1 VAVDSIAGVR
11 APPRGCF
18 FTRGPAHPGFGWPLA
33 PTPCVGIPHRRG
45 AAAPHAG
52 CPPAARQRLP
62 RESAPAAAGHPGPGG
77 VRGDGRG
84 RCPSAVDGRP
94 PRHTP
99 EVGVDD
105 RLLDLGSLS
114 LSLFSTPPSGRRCST
129 PWPCGCWT
137 GRSGAATSCGMCT
150 GTRGC
155 ASSACTCPPTC
166 STSRADGSLVVW
178 LVFFLSHGGR
188 PGVTGATP
196 TTRSSTLPSL
206 GRIIASRTGAAT
218 RPSYRAGWHPSSSSP
233 AGAGCRV
240 HIPSCPPP
248 HRAVIPAAVATDKC
262 ADPDDDRASACTGGT
277 VFV

>member
-1 VAVDSIAGVR
+1 MRLALWRTAQGDRHQLRRDVAVDSIAGVR

-52 CPPAARQRLP
+52 CPPAARQCLP

-114 LSLFSTPPSGRRCST
+114 LSLLHTPLRSPLFHAMAMWMLDRTQWSGH
-129 PWPCGCWT
+129 
-137 GRSGAATSCGMCT
+137 
-150 GTRGC
+150 
-155 ASSACTCPPTC
+155 
-166 STSRADGSLVVW
+166 VVRNVHRNPR
-178 LVFFLSHGGR
+178 L
-188 PGVTGATP
+188 
-196 TTRSSTLPSL
+196 
-206 GRIIASRTGAAT
+206 RIVRL
-218 RPSYRAGWHPSSSSP
+218 HMP
-233 AGAGCRV
+233 A
-240 HIPSCPPP
+240 HMQ
-248 HRAVIPAAVATDKC
+248 H
-262 ADPDDDRASACTGGT
+262 
-277 VFV
+277 